1 MGEEVGGEVG
11 GILELNFNKSVCTK
25 DNYNM
30 NAILTKL
37 NELSSDDIKETFIE
51 LIAEYMS
58 PAYGSM
64 SKRDFDILLFIKLQK
79 LDVFK
84 KNPEI
89 YDLVTELRI
98 TRSKARNLLYESKLR
113 QTSKEE
119 LDAELKEHLLNP
131 ILLKGIDKQISIEIG
146 NPFLA
151 DHLKSKLKEL
161 NHITD
166 GSFSS
171 EIVKLTT
178 EAYLALFTSY
188 LPDESTTK
196 LKKLFVELGVM
207 TEASL
212 TGFLKGALKKIGS
225 KIADETGE
233 HVADAVFEY
242 LMPIMKGDISL
253 VREKFEKLYS

>member
-1 MGEEVGGEVG
+1 MNQ
-11 GILELNFNKSVCTK
+11 ILS
-25 DNYNM
+25 
-30 NAILTKL
+30 KL
-37 NELSSDDIKETFIE
+37 NERSSDEIKESFIE

-79 LDVFK
+79 LEVFK

-98 TRSKARNLLYESKLR
+98 TRTKARNLLYESKLR
-113 QTSKEE
+113 LSSKEE
-119 LDAELKEHLLNP
+119 LDEELKQLLLNP
-131 ILLKGIDKQISIEIG
+131 TLLKGIDKQISIEIG
-146 NPFLA
+146 NPFLT

-188 LPDESTTK
+188 LPEESTTE
-196 LKKLFVELGVM
+196 LKKLFVDLGVM
-207 TEASL
+207 TDTTL

-225 KIADETGE
+225 KLGDETGE
-233 HVADAVFEY
+233 HVADSVFEY
-242 LMPIMKGDISL
+242 LMPIMKGDIGL
-253 VREKFEKLYS
+253 VKEKFGNLYDL